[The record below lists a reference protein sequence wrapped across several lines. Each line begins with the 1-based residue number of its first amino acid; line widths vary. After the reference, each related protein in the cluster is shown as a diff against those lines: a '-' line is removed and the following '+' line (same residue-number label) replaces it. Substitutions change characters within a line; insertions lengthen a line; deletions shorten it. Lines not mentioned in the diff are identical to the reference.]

1 MKAAIAAEV
10 ARKDLADDIKRGPGG
25 IREIEFLAQALQLI
39 HGGRNAELRGRS
51 LLRALHALCEA
62 NHLSVEAR
70 DLLVAAYR
78 YLRRLENRLQML
90 RDAQVHAL
98 PDDANDRIRIAAG
111 LAYPDWPALRP
122 ELDAVRGQVATEYDA
137 LSGPRE
143 RQPDARALSAY
154 WQAPPDGGER
164 GARAA
169 AGSAHPRPEERR
181 GGEEGGRT

>member
-39 HGGRNAELRGRS
+39 HGGRNAGLRGRS

-90 RDAQVHAL
+90 QIGRAS
-98 PDDANDRIRIAAG
+98 
-111 LAYPDWPALRP
+111 W
-122 ELDAVRGQVATEYDA
+122 
-137 LSGPRE
+137 RE
-143 RQPDARALSAY
+143 RVCQY
-154 WQAPPDGGER
+154 V
-164 GARAA
+164 
-169 AGSAHPRPEERR
+169 
-181 GGEEGGRT
+181 

>member
-70 DLLVAAYR
+70 VLLVAAYR

-98 PDDANDRIRIAAG
+98 PDDANDRIRIARSEEHTSEIQSRMRTS
-111 LAYPDWPALRP
+111 Y
-122 ELDAVRGQVATEYDA
+122 AVFCFKPNSTT
-137 LSGPRE
+137 S
-143 RQPDARALSAY
+143 
-154 WQAPPDGGER
+154 
-164 GARAA
+164 
-169 AGSAHPRPEERR
+169 
-181 GGEEGGRT
+181 